1 MALCGC
7 MEAFRGLSMV
17 RAPSQALRNGTD
29 LVRIRAKPR
38 ALSGRFAVNG
48 HASIPLTGNAAPL
61 LAFLQHRMA
70 THRIEIGTRIGHVFM
85 PHDSG
90 CAQGS
95 DSRLHLRQVDVT
107 LLFLGCRRFLCLWT
121 DGHSCGSHL
130 HSSNLSACQL
140 IQDLLHLQVA
150 FLLQALWLHVIEGL
164 LHHFIDKVCF
174 LHLLRHLSHRARDL
188 WDLDQVIHHGHELRA
203 LFQRS
208 SYPQHGLLIS
218 ELHLHRVDVGLCA

>member
-95 DSRLHLRQVDVT
+95 DSRLGAAEPDVST
-107 LLFLGCRRFLCLWT
+107 GDRTEKAKDDWCMLVTCISDKST
-121 DGHSCGSHL
+121 SP
-130 HSSNLSACQL
+130 SSSSA
-140 IQDLLHLQVA
+140 A
-150 FLLQALWLHVIEGL
+150 GA
-164 LHHFIDKVCF
+164 
-174 LHLLRHLSHRARDL
+174 
-188 WDLDQVIHHGHELRA
+188 
-203 LFQRS
+203 S
-208 SYPQHGLLIS
+208 S
-218 ELHLHRVDVGLCA
+218 A